1 MNQQTDNMYIDDRYS
16 DEALRKQEEIREHIS
31 WFREFLTFG
40 TSLPEHIRR
49 RYGLEEDY
57 QRYKKLEIQ
66 VHRMPA
72 EQDCRGYG
80 KEQHMKELC
89 EAGRAKGKITLAV
102 EKAYESI
109 CPAPARDYLEEKYQ
123 ELLYLRGMVYRKDYD
138 DPMWYKPEILNKYGI
153 DHKGPRET
161 VLMQVEKAYREL
173 DARFCRM
180 TGKKPDAD
188 ELFGKPALHRRRRRR
203 MAQGKT
209 ACAGVKAE
217 DRDSDG
223 KGNRADF
230 GYGKDEKKKGLKKM
244 KERNLKK
251 TRK

>member
-1 MNQQTDNMYIDDRYS
+1 MNQQADNKYINYGYNS
-16 DEALRKQEEIREHIS
+16 AAQRKEEEIREHIS

-40 TSLPEHIRR
+40 TELPEDIRR
-49 RYGLEEDY
+49 QYGLEEDY
-57 QRYKKLEIQ
+57 RRYRELAERDNRMFEEADSKEYRAYMEKIRKGEI
-66 VHRMPA
+66 P
-72 EQDCRGYG
+72 CSG
-80 KEQHMKELC
+80 KAH
-89 EAGRAKGKITLAV
+89 GKVVLAV

-153 DHKGPRET
+153 DRKRPRET

-188 ELFGKPALHRRRRRR
+188 ELFGKPAVRKVVQVQKETPESRAEKNRMCRRKGRRP
-203 MAQGKT
+203 G
-209 ACAGVKAE
+209 
-217 DRDSDG
+217 
-223 KGNRADF
+223 F
-230 GYGKDEKKKGLKKM
+230 
-244 KERNLKK
+244 
-251 TRK
+251 

>member
-1 MNQQTDNMYIDDRYS
+1 
-16 DEALRKQEEIREHIS
+16 
-31 WFREFLTFG
+31 
-40 TSLPEHIRR
+40 
-49 RYGLEEDY
+49 
-57 QRYKKLEIQ
+57 
-66 VHRMPA
+66 
-72 EQDCRGYG
+72 
-80 KEQHMKELC
+80 MKELC

-161 VLMQVEKAYREL
+161 VLKQVEKAYREL

-188 ELFGKPALHRRRRRR
+188 RLFGKSAAQKAVPAQREASESNAREVRMHKRGGRRP
-203 MAQGKT
+203 G
-209 ACAGVKAE
+209 
-217 DRDSDG
+217 
-223 KGNRADF
+223 F
-230 GYGKDEKKKGLKKM
+230 
-244 KERNLKK
+244 
-251 TRK
+251 